1 MPFTD
6 MSLLL
11 AIGKTNMNCIV
22 YFKLKNVKTTFCNDD
37 VTLTLY

>member
-6 MSLLL
+6 MWLLL

-22 YFKLKNVKTTFCNDD
+22 YFKLKMLKQPFVMTT
-37 VTLTLY
+37 LL